1 MHEVFFTIVVFITH
15 VIQAITGFA
24 GTALAMP
31 FSIRLVGLDIA
42 RPVLNVVAVTISL
55 MIVIYDRKKIQ
66 AIIAIKILL
75 LGALGMAIGW
85 VIEQFLELHFLM
97 GFYGVLVIVISGYY
111 LIKNKTPNIPSYF
124 GFIVIVLAGII
135 HKWFLTGGPVL
146 VIYATAKIKDK
157 QAFRGTLSLV
167 WLFLNIVVLLLDVSD
182 GLYTQTVIE
191 LSAVMLIIVPF
202 SFLVGSLVFKRI
214 KEENFMRIA
223 YALLLLSGFA
233 MLV

>member
-1 MHEVFFTIVVFITH
+1 M
-15 VIQAITGFA
+15 
-24 GTALAMP
+24 
-31 FSIRLVGLDIA
+31 
-42 RPVLNVVAVTISL
+42 
-55 MIVIYDRKKIQ
+55 
-66 AIIAIKILL
+66 
-75 LGALGMAIGW
+75 
-85 VIEQFLELHFLM
+85 
-97 GFYGVLVIVISGYY
+97 
-111 LIKNKTPNIPSYF
+111 
-124 GFIVIVLAGII
+124 
-135 HKWFLTGGPVL
+135 
-146 VIYATAKIKDK
+146 IYATAKIKDK